1 MSVTQIKAMIET
13 QSKMMQTIQK
23 DQQRLLSLE
32 STIKDLKLENSAS
45 QKQLAINADVSTKL
59 DKLMKIQLQQK
70 QFDESAIM
78 NRSMNKTAS
87 EIGIQTL
94 PDLNLTMLEKA
105 EKESFQYSD
114 KETERMGSLRRI
126 KEVESSDQQSNFDPK
141 RQSNMSSATFKK

>member
-1 MSVTQIKAMIET
+1 
-13 QSKMMQTIQK
+13 
-23 DQQRLLSLE
+23 
-32 STIKDLKLENSAS
+32 
-45 QKQLAINADVSTKL
+45 
-59 DKLMKIQLQQK
+59 
-70 QFDESAIM
+70 M

-141 RQSNMSSATFKK
+141 R